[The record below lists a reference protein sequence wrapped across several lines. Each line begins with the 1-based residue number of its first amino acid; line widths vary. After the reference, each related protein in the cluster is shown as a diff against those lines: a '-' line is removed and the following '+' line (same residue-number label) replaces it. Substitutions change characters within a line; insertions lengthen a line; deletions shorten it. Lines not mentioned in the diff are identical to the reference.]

1 MSILRSVS
9 KCVYTNLA
17 YEEHLLANFAKNT
30 LFLWQNTP
38 AVVIGRFQNPW
49 LETDAAELRNCRVK
63 MARRVSGGG
72 TVYHDEGKKGLQF
85 LFNREIEN
93 K

>member
-17 YEEHLLANFAKNT
+17 FEEYLLANFSKNT
-30 LFLWQNTP
+30 LFLWQNEP

-49 LETDAAELRNCRVK
+49 LETDSAELRKNGVK
-63 MARRVSGGG
+63 LARRVSGGG
-72 TVYHDEGKKGLQF
+72 TVYHDLGMMSDFFFNLQGLF
-85 LFNREIEN
+85 